1 MSNIRKCLQ
10 HYVRSGTYSLTVL
23 LSGGCL
29 ENRTFFFATRF
40 GFGFGLGFS
49 VRFVVGDVIQSTEYG
64 VGDTI
69 LFFTV

>member
-1 MSNIRKCLQ
+1 MISNIKILE
-10 HYVRSGTYSLTVL
+10 HYVQSGTYSLTVL

-40 GFGFGLGFS
+40 GFGFGFS